1 MKTCLTRLWSLEKLS
16 TNNFLRHNQK
26 HKHLHIHGPAGI
38 FYLHRTHT
46 LAVVIAPFSETASL
60 NKLLHT
66 IESITSDLNEV
77 NFVVC
82 VTSRICFWQP
92 KQRGRLTLLA
102 ANCAKSRKRAQI
114 NYFLPYPLGFPLAL
128 HAIRYLMFVVV
139 WSKSPPG
146 GKGLAWNN
154 FTLKEKNNSSWLS
167 TIVMAQVRV
176 RVDLEWL
183 TRILANHGSPGLHL
197 LHHIR

>member
-1 MKTCLTRLWSLEKLS
+1 MIRRNTV
-16 TNNFLRHNQK
+16 FYVLR
-26 HKHLHIHGPAGI
+26 HKHLHITLHGPAGI
-38 FYLHRTHT
+38 FHLHKTHT
-46 LAVVIAPFSETASL
+46 LSVVIAPFNETASL

-66 IESITSDLNEV
+66 TESITSDLNEV
-77 NFVVC
+77 HFVVR

-114 NYFLPYPLGFPLAL
+114 NSVLPYPSGFPLAL
-128 HAIRYLMFVVV
+128 HASRYFMFAVV

-146 GKGLAWNN
+146 GKGLAWIC